1 VPDVPEFLFRARKI
15 ATRLSIVG
23 TLNDLAAPPPVPSGR
38 PRRQSAADIRRQK
51 ARRNRRRRI
60 ATSAVAGACAVALLL
75 FLGAL
80 AMAAKSSNDKIPEGV
95 TVGGID
101 VGGLKRDAAIAKLD
115 QAIGTPSRRPVKVKV
130 AGKTQRLSADDAGV
144 KVDLAGAVDRALAE
158 GRKGNFVGRGW
169 REITGGSVDADEE
182 AAVTVNRKAVA
193 KFVDGL
199 AKDVNRPAV
208 NAELSLEVTDVA
220 VSPAKN
226 GRKLDEPKTVVKRVV
241 RAFRSPGGKRKIKA
255 KVATVKP
262 TTTARDIWAKNP
274 TVVTVDHDAQV
285 VRVFKDGDVVKSYR
299 VAVGQDKFPT
309 PKGRFAVDRKE
320 KNPVWN
326 VPDSDWAGSLAGT
339 TVPGGSPQN
348 PLVARWVG
356 ISGPVGFH
364 GTRDLGSL
372 GSRAS
377 HGCVRMNPSDVI
389 DLYDRVEVGT
399 PILIA

>member
-1 VPDVPEFLFRARKI
+1 
-15 ATRLSIVG
+15 
-23 TLNDLAAPPPVPSGR
+23 VPSGR

-60 ATSAVAGACAVALLL
+60 ATSVVVGTCALGLLL

-80 AMAAKSSNDKIPEGV
+80 AMAAKSSNDKIADGV
-95 TVGGID
+95 TVGGVD
-101 VGGLKRDAAIAKLD
+101 VGGLKRDAAIAKLEH
-115 QAIGTPSRRPVKVKV
+115 AIGTPSRRPVKVKV
-130 AGKTQRLSADDAGV
+130 AGKTERLSADDAGV
-144 KVDLAGAVDRALAE
+144 KVDLAGAVDRAMAE
-158 GRKGNFVGRGW
+158 GQKGNFVGRGW
-169 REITGGSVDADEE
+169 REITGGSVKAEEE
-182 AAVTVNRKAVA
+182 AAVSVDRKAVA

-208 NAELSLEVTDVA
+208 NAELSLVVKDVA

-226 GRKLDEPKTVVKRVV
+226 GRKLDDQKAVVKRVV

-255 KVATVKP
+255 RVAVVKP

-274 TVVTVDHDAQV
+274 TVITVDHDAQV
-285 VRVFKDGDVVKSYR
+285 VRVFKDGDVVTSYR
-299 VAVGQDKFPT
+299 VAVGQPKYPT

-320 KNPVWN
+320 KNPVWQ
-326 VPDSDWAGSLAGT
+326 VPDSDWAGSMAGQT
-339 TVPGGSPQN
+339 IPGGDPRN

-356 ISGPVGFH
+356 ISGSVGFH
-364 GTRDLGSL
+364 GTKDIGSL

-377 HGCVRMNPSDVI
+377 HGCVRMNPADVI

>member
-1 VPDVPEFLFRARKI
+1 
-15 ATRLSIVG
+15 VG
-23 TLNDLAAPPPVPSGR
+23 TLNDLPAPPPVPSGR
-38 PRRQSAADIRRQK
+38 PRRQSVADVRRQK
-51 ARRNRRRRI
+51 AQRRRRRRI
-60 ATSAVAGACAVALLL
+60 ATSGVAAVCALAFLL

-80 AMAAKSSNDKIPEGV
+80 AVADNKSSDKIADGV
-95 TVGGID
+95 TVGGVD
-101 VGGLKRDAAIAKLD
+101 VGGLSRQQAVAKLD
-115 QAIGTPSRRPVKVKV
+115 QAIGTPSRRPVKVKA
-130 AGKTQRLSADDAGV
+130 AGKSRRLSADDAGV
-144 KVDLAGAVDRALAE
+144 EVDLQGAVDRALQE
-158 GRKGNFVGRGW
+158 SREGNFIGRGW
-169 REITGGSVDADEE
+169 REITGGSVDAAED
-182 AAVTVNRKAVA
+182 AAVRVDRKAVS

-226 GRKLDEPKTVVKRVV
+226 GRKLSDQKAVEKRVV

-262 TTTARDIWAKNP
+262 SVTAKDIWAKNP
-274 TVVTVDHDAQV
+274 TVITVDHDAQI
-285 VRVFKDGDVVKSYR
+285 VRVFKDGDVATTYR
-299 VAVGQDKFPT
+299 VAVGQPEFPT

-320 KNPVWN
+320 KNPVWQ
-326 VPDSDWAGSLAGT
+326 VPDSDWAGSMAGKT
-339 TVPGGSPQN
+339 IPGGSPQN

-356 ISGPVGFH
+356 ISGSVGFH
-364 GTRDLGSL
+364 GTKDIGSL

>member
-1 VPDVPEFLFRARKI
+1 VPEFLFRAQKI
-15 ATRLSIVG
+15 ATGLFIVG
-23 TLNDLAAPPPVPSGR
+23 TLNDLPAPPPVPSGR

-51 ARRNRRRRI
+51 ARRKRRRRI
-60 ATSAVAGACAVALLL
+60 GTSAVVGACALALLL

-80 AMAAKSSNDKIPEGV
+80 AMAAKSSNEKIPDGV
-95 TVGGID
+95 TVGGVD
-101 VGGLKRDAAIAKLD
+101 VGGLKRDAAIAKLE

-130 AGKTQRLSADDAGV
+130 AGKAKRLSADDAGV
-144 KVDLAGAVDRALAE
+144 KVDLAGAVDRAMAE
-158 GRKGNFVGRGW
+158 GQKGNFVGRGW
-169 REITGGSVDADEE
+169 REITGGSVDADEQ
-182 AAVTVNRKAVA
+182 AVA
-193 KFVDGL
+193 KYVDGL

-226 GRKLDEPKTVVKRVV
+226 GRKLEEPKAVVKRVV
-241 RAFRSPGGKRKIKA
+241 RAFRSPGGKRKVKA
-255 KVATVKP
+255 TVATVKP

-274 TVVTVDHDAQV
+274 TVITVDHDNQV

-299 VAVGQDKFPT
+299 VAVGQPQFPT

-320 KNPVWN
+320 KNPVWQ
-326 VPDSDWAGSLAGT
+326 VPDSDWAGSMAGQT
-339 TVPGGSPQN
+339 IPGGDPRN

-356 ISGPVGFH
+356 ISGSVGFH
-364 GTRDLGSL
+364 GTKDIGSL

-377 HGCVRMNPSDVI
+377 HGCVRMNPADVI